1 MNQKMKIAL
10 MTTSSPSRP
19 KNMSS
24 QAKHVSS
31 KQLTSKPFCA
41 LALNGKICA
50 TARALQ
56 QGKNI

>member
-10 MTTSSPSRP
+10 MITSSPSRP
-19 KNMSS
+19 KNMSN

-31 KQLTSKPFCA
+31 KQLTSK
-41 LALNGKICA
+41 GKICA